1 MFDLV
6 IGEWIGNIN
15 FFKNIGMVGEFL
27 FDVDLEVVLNIFVL
41 GNINM
46 AIFGSILGY
55 FVL

>member
-15 FFKNIGMVGEFL
+15 FFKNIGMVSEFL
-27 FDVDLEVVLNIFVL
+27 FDLDLEIVFNFFVL

-55 FVL
+55 VVL